1 MMSKSGSWMRFS
13 ALSEVNDP
21 MNFSFCLK
29 TEARFGPGVAATL
42 PQFVEKRGYQRVGV
56 ILDSG
61 LRQNSHA
68 QELIGGLRG
77 VVKDLKLVE
86 NAAAEPTYDYLDE
99 FRKSFD
105 ASLDL
110 MVGIGG
116 GSTLD
121 LTKAV
126 SVLATNP
133 RPAISYRGFDLIEN
147 PGIPVVAIPTT
158 AGTGSEVTPNAVFTD
173 AKERRKLGIN
183 TALYV
188 PVLALLDP
196 YLTLSCPR
204 SVTVSAGMDALV
216 HAVESYVARASTP
229 VSRMFSREAFRI
241 LLPNLPA
248 VVERPDD
255 LEARSA
261 MQLGAFYAIIAL
273 MNAGGGLTG
282 ALSYPLGVLFK
293 VPHGLAGGIFLAKV
307 SRYNAEHGAHQ
318 YGDFYDLL
326 DGLPNLLVLHER
338 ALAVCDILDR
348 LAGRLGLPSSLEAF
362 GVRETD
368 LDVLA
373 EQTMLLSGAIQQNP
387 AEVTVADIR
396 KILGDLA

>member
-1 MMSKSGSWMRFS
+1 
-13 ALSEVNDP
+13 

-29 TEARFGPGVAATL
+29 TDARFGPGVSAML
-42 PQFVEKRGYQRVGV
+42 PPFVEKRGCRRAGV
-56 ILDSG
+56 ILDAG
-61 LRQNSHA
+61 LRQSTHA
-68 QELIGGLRG
+68 QELIGSLRG
-77 VVKDLKLVE
+77 VVKDLKVVE

-126 SVLATNP
+126 SVLVTNP
-133 RPAISYRGFDLIEN
+133 KPAIAYRGFDLIER

-173 AKERRKLGIN
+173 SRERRKLGIN
-183 TALYV
+183 TSMYV

-216 HAVESYVARASTP
+216 HAVESYVTRPSTP
-229 VSRMFSREAFRI
+229 VSRMFSREAFRV
-241 LLPNLPA
+241 LLPNLPR
-248 VVERPDD
+248 VVESPDD

-293 VPHGLAGGIFLAKV
+293 VPHGIAGGIFLAKV
-307 SRYNAEHGAHQ
+307 SRYNTLRGVLR
-318 YGDFYDLL
+318 YGELGDLIEGFPDL
-326 DGLPNLLVLHER
+326 SDAGER
-338 ALAVCDILDR
+338 ALAVCDTLDR
-348 LAGRLGLPSSLEAF
+348 FAERLGVPASLKTF
-362 GVRETD
+362 GVKEAD
-368 LDVLA
+368 LGTLA

-387 AEVTVADIR
+387 AEVGVGEIR
-396 KILGDLA
+396 KILEDLA